1 MFWNKNRSNNGN
13 KRDDLESRIR
23 EENKRFESD
32 DETIDA
38 EVVKEPKVSN
48 NGNHKNVAT
57 IDSLVY
63 EDTVDE
69 IKVVDEE
76 VPLSQSQGRQVY
88 IPDDEDD
95 KPDIPGKGFL
105 YHAKDENMGEATRLN
120 EREIVM
126 FALGDTQE
134 SILDPK
140 RKSVYQTFRNSLFRY
155 KIALNGDGRK
165 EAIEL
170 KTMEAER
177 AADRATGAFGGVKF

>member
-1 MFWNKNRSNNGN
+1 MFWNKSKSNNGN
-13 KRDDLESRIR
+13 NRDDLESRIR
-23 EENKRFESD
+23 AENKRFESD
-32 DETIDA
+32 DDIIDA
-38 EVVKEPKVSN
+38 EVNRKPKVSN
-48 NGNHKNVAT
+48 NGNHKDVAV
-57 IDSLVY
+57 I
-63 EDTVDE
+63 DTVFDE
-69 IKVVDEE
+69 GNTEE
-76 VPLSQSQGRQVY
+76 HKTIVEELPQSNGRQIY
-88 IPDDEDD
+88 IEDEDD